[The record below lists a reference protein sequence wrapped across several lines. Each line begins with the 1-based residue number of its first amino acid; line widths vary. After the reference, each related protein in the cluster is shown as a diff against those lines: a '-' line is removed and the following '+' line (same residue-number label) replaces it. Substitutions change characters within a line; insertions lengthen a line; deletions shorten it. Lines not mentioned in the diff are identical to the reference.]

1 MTLNCGNCRSLIP
14 SDSIPPRSNRF
25 SDRRLR
31 LPALSDMTKLALRM
45 GITAFGGPAAHIAIL
60 RHEAIA
66 RRNWLTE
73 RDFLDYLSLANLIP
87 GPNSTELIMHVGAH
101 QGGRRGL
108 LAAGAAF
115 IGPAAAITLALAYI
129 YKRWGSSPTAE
140 GILLGIS
147 PALMVVIAFTLV
159 PLARATIKSQW
170 AIGLTAALVLLYAS
184 GINELLLLLIGTL
197 LYLVPHALRALRD
210 RTLALAAPLL
220 LFATGGQ
227 TSHPDAERI
236 FLVFLKIGAVLYGS
250 GYVLIAFL
258 QRDIVDD
265 RHWITQQQL
274 LDAVAIGQVT
284 PGPVFSTATFIGY
297 LVGGWTGAAAATVGI
312 FLPAFVLVW
321 ATHGIAAR
329 VRSSAALS
337 QILDGLNLASNAL
350 LIGVLVTL
358 VRDLDLSILNV
369 LLATMA
375 LIGMASSRLGPTSI
389 LIAAGIVGGLWYG
402 L

>member
-1 MTLNCGNCRSLIP
+1 
-14 SDSIPPRSNRF
+14 
-25 SDRRLR
+25 
-31 LPALSDMTKLALRM
+31 
-45 GITAFGGPAAHIAIL
+45 
-60 RHEAIA
+60 
-66 RRNWLTE
+66 
-73 RDFLDYLSLANLIP
+73 
-87 GPNSTELIMHVGAH
+87 
-101 QGGRRGL
+101 
-108 LAAGAAF
+108 
-115 IGPAAAITLALAYI
+115 
-129 YKRWGSSPTAE
+129 
-140 GILLGIS
+140 
-147 PALMVVIAFTLV
+147 MVVIAFTLV

-197 LYLVPHALRALRD
+197 LYLVPHAMRALRD
-210 RTLALAAPLL
+210 RTLAIAAPLL
-220 LFATGGQ
+220 LFATGGDTPQ
-227 TSHPDAERI
+227 PGAERI
-236 FLVFLKIGAVLYGS
+236 FLVFLKIGAILYGS

-274 LDAVAIGQVT
+274 LDSVAIGQVT

-329 VRSSAALS
+329 VRSSASLS

-369 LLATMA
+369 LLAAMA
-375 LIGMASSRLGPTSI
+375 LIGMVSSRLGPTSI
-389 LIAAGIVGGLWYG
+389 LIAAGIVSGLWYG